1 MKIFSGILK
10 IGAYSFLM
18 MKDLSVYIF
27 EHFSVIFLVHFFL
40 VSFFFKH
47 FFNEISPIIILHP
60 KRVLLSGWSMFHS
73 ISIARLALRMNISNI
88 KWPVTTRALWN
99 KMSSVHSSEVG
110 GFPARN
116 TLAKPFIVSRRNSSQ
131 ELNGCK
137 APSAGS
143 HWRAS
148 GELLVGAFPSPR

>member
-60 KRVLLSGWSMFHS
+60 KRVLLSGTSMFHTES
-73 ISIARLALRMNISNI
+73 ITRFALRMDVFNSQR
-88 KWPVTTRALWN
+88 PVRAGSLWN
-99 KMSSVHSSEVG
+99 KVTPVHSSEVG

-137 APSAGS
+137 APRAGS